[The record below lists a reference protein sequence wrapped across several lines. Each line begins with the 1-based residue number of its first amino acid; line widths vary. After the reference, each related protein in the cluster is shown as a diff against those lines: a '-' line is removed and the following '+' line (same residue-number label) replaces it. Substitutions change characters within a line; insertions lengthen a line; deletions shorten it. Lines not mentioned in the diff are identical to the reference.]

1 MSKYVN
7 KLRTQT
13 EQSKFSEETQREEP
27 QPEKKSAFTDK
38 FKNKVSNQD
47 YYKTNDTGAYKGMS
61 DAQVNTAYKE
71 LQLRYA
77 KNNPSGGSRKKGS
90 SKKYRIRKNKRK
102 STGKNKRKSTRKNR
116 KK

>member
-7 KLRTQT
+7 KLRNQT
-13 EQSKFSEETQREEP
+13 DQNKLPEETQREEP
-27 QPEKKSAFTDK
+27 QPEKNKSAFTDK
-38 FKNKVSNQD
+38 FKKQVSNQD

-61 DAQVNTAYKE
+61 DAQVNAAYKE

-77 KNNPSGGSRKKGS
+77 QNNPGGGSRKRGS
-90 SKKYRIRKNKRK
+90 SKKHRIRKNKRK
-102 STGKNKRKSTRKNR
+102 NTRKNKRKPR

>member
-7 KLRTQT
+7 KLRNQT
-13 EQSKFSEETQREEP
+13 DQNKLSEETQL
-27 QPEKKSAFTDK
+27 EKNKSAFTDK
-38 FKNKVSNQD
+38 FKKQVSNQD

-61 DAQVNTAYKE
+61 DAQVNAAYKE

-77 KNNPSGGSRKKGS
+77 QNNPGGGSRKRGS
-90 SKKYRIRKNKRK
+90 SKKHRIRKNKRK
-102 STGKNKRKSTRKNR
+102 NTRKNKRKPR

>member
-7 KLRTQT
+7 KLRNQT
-13 EQSKFSEETQREEP
+13 DQNKLSEETP
-27 QPEKKSAFTDK
+27 PEKKSAFTDK
-38 FKNKVSNQD
+38 FKKQVSNPD

-61 DAQVNTAYKE
+61 DAQVNAAYKE

-77 KNNPSGGSRKKGS
+77 QNNPGGGSRKRGS
-90 SKKYRIRKNKRK
+90 SKKHRIRKNKRK
-102 STGKNKRKSTRKNR
+102 STRKNKRNQR

>member
-7 KLRTQT
+7 KLRNQT
-13 EQSKFSEETQREEP
+13 EQSKFTEEP
-27 QPEKKSAFTDK
+27 QPEKNKSAFTNK

-61 DAQVNTAYKE
+61 DAQVNAAYKE

-77 KNNPSGGSRKKGS
+77 QNNPGGGSRKRGS
-90 SKKYRIRKNKRK
+90 SKKHRIRKNKRK
-102 STGKNKRKSTRKNR
+102 STRKNNRKHR

>member
-13 EQSKFSEETQREEP
+13 DQNKLFEETQPEEP
-27 QPEKKSAFTDK
+27 QPGKKSAFTDK
-38 FKNKVSNQD
+38 LKQKVSSQD

-77 KNNPSGGSRKKGS
+77 KNNPSGGSRKKGI

-102 STGKNKRKSTRKNR
+102 SARKNKRTHR

>member
-7 KLRTQT
+7 KLRNQT
-13 EQSKFSEETQREEP
+13 EQNKLTEEP
-27 QPEKKSAFTDK
+27 QPEKKISAFTDK
-38 FKNKVSNQD
+38 IKNKVSNQD

-61 DAQVNTAYKE
+61 DAQVNAAYKE

-77 KNNPSGGSRKKGS
+77 QNNPGGGSRKRGS
-90 SKKYRIRKNKRK
+90 SKKHRIRKNKRK
-102 STGKNKRKSTRKNR
+102 NTRKNKRKHR

>member
-7 KLRTQT
+7 KLRKQT
-13 EQSKFSEETQREEP
+13 DQNKLTEEAQPEDP

-38 FKNKVSNQD
+38 FTKKLSNQD

-61 DAQVNTAYKE
+61 NAQVTAAYKE

-77 KNNPSGGSRKKGS
+77 KNNPGGGSRKHVS

-102 STGKNKRKSTRKNR
+102 ITRKNNRKHR